1 MSQITFEN
9 NAEELKFIQVELNQL
24 IEEYEKTYKM
34 YINKIKNKK
43 GDTKP
48 DLQKLDELN
57 ETIKILVNKV
67 KSMLPNFKN
76 TQNINRSIFSRIKGE
91 IDEPWKELN
100 NKKEKINEINNEIN
114 NLVNKNNDE
123 KINNKSISTKYFLV
137 TIFVVIIIFL
147 TYKAFIYMETN
158 NIDLIILT
166 SIVFLIIYRFI

>member
-24 IEEYEKTYKM
+24 IEEYEKTYKI
-34 YINKIKNKK
+34 YIKKIKNKK